1 MFFEIRSNSFS
12 KYLGHRPT
20 EPEIRYVIE
29 FREFRTSYSITYTQ
43 YSYSIKLHIF
53 FLLLIFSSQA

>member
-29 FREFRTSYSITYTQ
+29 FCEFRTSYIITYTQ
-43 YSYSIKLHIF
+43 YSYSI
-53 FLLLIFSSQA
+53 

>member
-12 KYLGHRPT
+12 KYLGHRLT
-20 EPEIRYVIE
+20 EPENRYYVIE

-53 FLLLIFSSQA
+53 FLLLVFS